1 MSYTQIEAASHGHG
15 QARVTAQVQGDDN
28 AQTLPSPADEK
39 KQPSKK
45 SAAVMNAFEKA
56 AAYRRSSGKGTPSST
71 PAEPPASLGTEKPS
85 PTPADS
91 DDNETNQKRSGG
103 VLLEELSPDFK
114 SLKRKQELEMASTL
128 TAETEAQIVSKAS
141 SGQEDSSQGLEVEI
155 ITRDGIIKRKATRPG
170 ETFSKTKGLKRTGVN
185 SSDFIG
191 LDFSEKKFASK
202 NAKPA
207 GLAVGLEAPPPGSLP
222 EVEIITRDGKAQQSN
237 NDDLYK
243 PKVATWGIF
252 ERPADISRTYG
263 GGRTIK
269 PGEQLETEEEKKARE
284 ARTKQLLAAY
294 NKKIGLDVD
303 PKIKADCLKALK
315 QGNDSL
321 DKGDVQHALTNFEKV
336 MQQMPYQSELHG
348 LAALQWAVCLD
359 SSSRFQEAREMYEKI
374 ASHPNVTVRKKAKEL
389 LFGFQAMDILK
400 VSATSEWDS
409 TAYRKYFD
417 AFADGYYTLYKPNGE
432 EAIDG
437 SMVEE
442 AFIYLGFLLFP
453 LALFLLV
460 IILKGR

>member
-1 MSYTQIEAASHGHG
+1 MPYTQIEAASHG

-28 AQTLPSPADEK
+28 EHTLPSPADDK

-45 SAAVMNAFEKA
+45 SAALMNAFEKA
-56 AAYRRSSGKGTPSST
+56 AAYRRSSGKGNPSST
-71 PAEPPASLGTEKPS
+71 PADPPAGFGTEKPS

-91 DDNETNQKRSGG
+91 DDNETNQKRSGA

-114 SLKRKQELEMASTL
+114 AIKRKQELEMASAL
-128 TAETEAQIVSKAS
+128 TEETEAQIASKAS
-141 SGQEDSSQGLEVEI
+141 SDSSQGLEVEI
-155 ITRDGIIKRKATRPG
+155 ITRDGIIKRKASRPG

-185 SSDFIG
+185 SSDFMG

-237 NDDLYK
+237 NDGLYK

-252 ERPADISRTYG
+252 ERPANISQTYG

-321 DKGDVQHALTNFEKV
+321 EKGNVQHALTNFEKV

-348 LAALQWAVCLD
+348 MAALQWAVCLD
-359 SSSRFQEAREMYEKI
+359 SSNRFQEAREMYEKI

-389 LFGFQAMDILK
+389 LFGFQAMDVLK
-400 VSATSEWDS
+400 VSATAEWDS

-417 AFADGYYTLYKPNGE
+417 SFADGYNTLYKPNGE

-437 SMVEE
+437 SMVEQ